1 MIYRRRLP
9 RITTHKP
16 SEAARERSRAYAA
29 TSPLTGHGV
38 APFANNSAEAV
49 GDGPRLVRA
58 SPLTGQG
65 VAPFANNSAE
75 TVGDGP
81 RLVRAS
87 PLTGQGVA
95 PFGNNRRPC
104 LKQPEAGRPCRNS
117 RRLC

>member
-1 MIYRRRLP
+1 MHRSE
-9 RITTHKP
+9 TTG
-16 SEAARERSRAYAA
+16 
-29 TSPLTGHGV
+29 GH
-38 APFANNSAEAV
+38 
-49 GDGPRLVRA
+49 
-58 SPLTGQG
+58 
-65 VAPFANNSAE
+65 AE

-104 LKQPEAGRPCRNS
+104 RNS